1 MKTLLALLL
10 TVLCSEA
17 AIPPI
22 STWDYQVKDWRD
34 RAIFWTNTV
43 DAPSYR
49 NATDF
54 MLYLRFTGVRRKVIR
69 AGIYLGSGLQA
80 TRAAFI
86 IDNGRTN
93 DIPVN
98 FVAGDYT
105 TNGLTG
111 NLTDKYLDTGLVPG
125 NHSPPLDESSMHGGV
140 YLHTFVSDSAGYI
153 PAGVNSVAAGP
164 AHLIIK
170 HSTGTWIQ
178 FLTGSGTFNNVA
190 DSTGLGFYVST
201 RTSTTFAGTY
211 KNGSLIVS
219 VDPTESGGLPDN
231 TYMIHA
237 RGVVASVDSFCDRQI
252 CYYTIGTALNAAQNL
267 TYQLGVERL
276 QRRMGRSVL

>member
-1 MKTLLALLL
+1 MKALLALLL
-10 TVLCSEA
+10 TVLGTNA

-54 MLYLRFTGVRRKVIR
+54 MLYLRFTGVRRLVSR

-80 TRAAFI
+80 TRATFI
-86 IDNGRTN
+86 IDGGRTN
-93 DIPVN
+93 DVPVN

-111 NLTDKYLDTGLVPG
+111 NLTDKYLDTGFVPS
-125 NHSPPLDESSMHGGV
+125 NVSPLTENSMHGGV

-190 DSTGLGFYVST
+190 DATGLGFYVST

-211 KNGSLIVS
+211 KNGVLFVS
-219 VDPTESGGLPDN
+219 VDPTEGGGLPDN
-231 TYMIHA
+231 TFMIHA
-237 RGVVASVDSFCDRQI
+237 RGVTASVDSFSDRQI
-252 CYYTIGTALNAAQNL
+252 QYYTIGLGLDAAQNR